1 MRHFRL
7 ALALAGATVMG
18 IACGQAAAQGI
29 TDAAG
34 EYDNVGVSVSSEKTA
49 AGQAAVQGITEAAG
63 EAAEAGVADRNEM
76 ISFGERKVARW
87 LVETVERAAKVA
99 GLDPAYVMALADKE
113 SGFDPDV
120 RAKTSSAVG
129 LFQFLEATW
138 LHVLSEHAA
147 KHGYHEVAAAI
158 TVTGGRPSVAPEAR
172 DWVLDLRRDPYLS
185 ALMACEMA
193 KDASERLAKV
203 TNGELQDADLYLAH
217 LLGTGGA
224 ARMLKLVETKP
235 SQKAHAAFP
244 QAAKAN
250 RSLFAAKGSKKKKKA
265 MTVAELRARI
275 TGMMQSRLERYAS
288 LAASPERGR

>member
-7 ALALAGATVMG
+7 ALALAGAMVMG

-29 TDAAG
+29 TEPAG
-34 EYDNVGVSVSSEKTA
+34 EYDNVGLSDATKTI
-49 AGQAAVQGITEAAG
+49 AVGEAAAQGSAEPAG
-63 EAAEAGVADRNEM
+63 ESAEAGVADPNEM

-87 LVETVERAAKVA
+87 LVEHVARAAKA
-99 GLDPAYVMALADKE
+99 TGLDPAYVMALADKE
-113 SGFDPDV
+113 SGFDPNS

-129 LFQFLEATW
+129 LFQFLEGTW
-138 LHVLSEHAA
+138 LQVLSEHAA
-147 KHGYHEVAAAI
+147 KHGYGEVAAVI
-158 TVTGGRPSVAPEAR
+158 TVTAGRPAVAPEAR

-193 KDASERLAKV
+193 KAASERLAKV

-244 QAAKAN
+244 KVAKAN
-250 RSLFAAKGSKKKKKA
+250 RSLFASKGAKKRTA
-265 MTVAELRARI
+265 VTIAELRARI

-288 LAASPERGR
+288 LAASPVDDR